1 MSLQELTYPN
11 DFQLYIGNL
20 SLDNLVVT
28 GDISANGIVQNTNMT
43 VSSLTCA
50 STVTA
55 AEINSPLL
63 ELPPLT
69 SGSTL
74 RLFSDPLDAS
84 GVGVLAVYDMTGS
97 GRTGR
102 IYDSSLN
109 PPPQAGGALTPF
121 SATLPGGTSGGL
133 LALSSM
139 VSFTIAPFNFA
150 ELEIQN
156 FGSAIAYTPTSAMST
171 NFFFAS
177 SPTQA
182 WNQLFQ
188 FQPAF
193 EYDIAAQDPRVSA
206 PDLQSN
212 NQRYTLYSPS
222 TVLSTVYFNMANL
235 TPSNVLQFT
244 NFSLNGVAKSY
255 LL

>member
-109 PPPQAGGALTPF
+109 PPPQAG
-121 SATLPGGTSGGL
+121 
-133 LALSSM
+133 
-139 VSFTIAPFNFA
+139 
-150 ELEIQN
+150 
-156 FGSAIAYTPTSAMST
+156 
-171 NFFFAS
+171 
-177 SPTQA
+177 
-182 WNQLFQ
+182 
-188 FQPAF
+188 
-193 EYDIAAQDPRVSA
+193 DR
-206 PDLQSN
+206 
-212 NQRYTLYSPS
+212 
-222 TVLSTVYFNMANL
+222 
-235 TPSNVLQFT
+235 
-244 NFSLNGVAKSY
+244 KSVV
-255 LL
+255 